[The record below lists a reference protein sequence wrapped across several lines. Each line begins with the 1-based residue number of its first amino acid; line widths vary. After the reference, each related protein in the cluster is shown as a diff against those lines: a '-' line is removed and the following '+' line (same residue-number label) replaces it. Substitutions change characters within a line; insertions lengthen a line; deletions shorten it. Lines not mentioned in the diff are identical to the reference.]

1 MANLDFI
8 EKDLIDRLLNNSGY
22 VLDFTNKKFQAFVYD
37 KIQIDVYAKY
47 HNLSKGKMLNAI
59 LDDYDDKAVGKLL
72 LEFLRYMQNN
82 DMVKDDNK
90 DKFIKC
96 AEIGNRLIGKKNK
109 IKTSSNENTTEPS
122 PITSVV
128 NFEKYLK
135 ELQELSYKP
144 DTPQERGFAFEKYL
158 QSLFEDFSLEPRGS
172 FRTIGDQIDGS
183 FILRDECYLL
193 EAKWTSDTIDK
204 GDLVIFNEKVSSRSG
219 FTRGLFISFS
229 NFSGGALN
237 SFATGRTIKI
247 ILMTVQELAIMLS
260 KQQNLDKVLWLKVR
274 ALAEEGNF
282 LKNVMEL

>member
-1 MANLDFI
+1 MANLDFM

-22 VLDFTNKKFQAFVYD
+22 VLDFTNKKFQAFVYS
-37 KIQIDVYAKY
+37 IMQIDVYAKY

-59 LDDYDDKAVGKLL
+59 LDDFDDKTVGKLL
-72 LEFLRYMQNN
+72 LELLRYMQNN

-96 AEIGNRLIGKKNK
+96 ADIGNRLIGKKDK
-109 IKTSSNENTTEPS
+109 IKTSSNINTTEPS

-158 QSLFEDFSLEPRGS
+158 QSLFEIFSLEPRGS

-219 FTRGLFISFS
+219 FSRGLFISFS
-229 NFSGGALN
+229 TFSDGAIKT
-237 SFATGRTIKI
+237 FATGRTISI

-282 LKNVMEL
+282 FKNVMEL

>member
-22 VLDFTNKKFQAFVYD
+22 VLDFTNKKFQAFVYG
-37 KIQIDVYAKY
+37 IMQIDVYTKY
-47 HNLSKGKMLNAI
+47 HNLSKGKILNAI
-59 LDDYDDKAVGKLL
+59 LDDYDDKTVGKLL
-72 LEFLRYMQNN
+72 LELLRYMQNN

-90 DKFIKC
+90 VKFIKC
-96 AEIGNRLIGKKNK
+96 AEIGNRLIGKTDKVKIFPNK
-109 IKTSSNENTTEPS
+109 STTEPS

-128 NFEKYLK
+128 NFEKYSK

-158 QSLFEDFSLEPRGS
+158 QSLFEAFSLEPRGS
-172 FRTIGDQIDGS
+172 FKTIGDQIDGS
-183 FILRDECYLL
+183 FILRDAIYLL

-219 FTRGLFISFS
+219 FSRGLFISFS
-229 NFSGGALN
+229 TFSDGAIKT
-237 SFATGRTIKI
+237 FATGRTINI

-260 KQQNLDKVLWLKVR
+260 KQQNLDKALWLKVR
-274 ALAEEGNF
+274 ALAEEGKF
-282 LKNVMEL
+282 FKNVMEL

>member
-22 VLDFTNKKFQAFVYD
+22 VLDFTNKKFQAFVYG
-37 KIQIDVYAKY
+37 IMQIDVYTKY
-47 HNLSKGKMLNAI
+47 YNLSKGKILNAI
-59 LDDYDDKAVGKLL
+59 LDDYDDKTVGKLL
-72 LEFLRYMQNN
+72 LELLRYMQNN

-90 DKFIKC
+90 DKFIKG
-96 AEIGNRLIGKKNK
+96 AEIGNRLIGKKDR
-109 IKTSSNENTTEPS
+109 IKTSSNKNTTEPS

-158 QSLFEDFSLEPRGS
+158 QSLFEAFSLEPRGS

-219 FTRGLFISFS
+219 FSRGLFISFS
-229 NFSGGALN
+229 TFSDGAIKT
-237 SFATGRTIKI
+237 FATGRTINI

-260 KQQNLDKVLWLKVR
+260 KQHNLDKALWLKVR

-282 LKNVMEL
+282 FKNVMEL